1 MTLSIF
7 LYTLKQLTNQ
17 SLYVTTQFRRSL
29 MDKKTELM
37 KHAVRLFSLKG
48 FHQTSVQEIAEAT
61 GISKGAFYKHFDSKE
76 LLFIKILKQHHQEI
90 MMEISNS
97 QSNLEDDSKDIF
109 KKKLAI
115 EIERTL
121 SNHEFFM
128 MVFKDFT
135 LTESETLKDV
145 FMELRQSTITLHK
158 TILLDTYGAGIE
170 PFLPDLVAIL
180 EGLMQQYI
188 FVLVFEKKQVSI
200 AKLVNFITT
209 TIDAVV
215 NNLDCMEPVL
225 NEARSPAATIEE
237 GFQQII
243 EKIKATETNQEKL
256 LATLHLLK
264 EQVEQEEPQAFLIE
278 ALLVYL
284 KQFSFIKNEVAYLE
298 NFI

>member
-1 MTLSIF
+1 
-7 LYTLKQLTNQ
+7 
-17 SLYVTTQFRRSL
+17 

-76 LLFIKILKQHHQEI
+76 ILFIKILQQHHQEI

-97 QSNLEDDSKDIF
+97 QSTQEDDSKDIF

-158 TILLDTYGAGIE
+158 TILLDTYGASIE

-200 AKLVNFITT
+200 DKLVNFITT

-215 NNLDCMEPVL
+215 NNLDFMEPVL

-237 GFQQII
+237 SFLQITK
-243 EKIKATETNQEKL
+243 KIKASETNQEKL

-264 EQVEQEEPQAFLIE
+264 EQVEQDEPQTFLIE
-278 ALLVYL
+278 ALLGYL

-298 NFI
+298 KFI

>member
-1 MTLSIF
+1 
-7 LYTLKQLTNQ
+7 
-17 SLYVTTQFRRSL
+17 

-48 FHQTSVQEIAEAT
+48 FHQTSVQEIADAT

-76 LLFIKILKQHHQEI
+76 ILFVHVLKLHHQEI
-90 MMEISNS
+90 MTEISNS
-97 QSNLEDDSKDIF
+97 QASFADDSKDIF

-158 TILLDTYGAGIE
+158 TILLDTYGASID

-200 AKLVNFITT
+200 SKLVNFITT

-225 NEARSPAATIEE
+225 TDAYSPASTIAE
-237 GFQQII
+237 GFQQLTK
-243 EKIKATETNQEKL
+243 KIKASETHQEKL
-256 LATLHLLK
+256 LATLELLK
-264 EQVEQEEPQAFLIE
+264 EQVEQENPQEFLIE

-284 KQFSFIKNEVAYLE
+284 KQFAFIKNEVIYLE
-298 NFI
+298 NFL

>member
-1 MTLSIF
+1 MTDES
-7 LYTLKQLTNQ
+7 LK
-17 SLYVTTQFRRSL
+17 VTERFKEDLMNKRS
-29 MDKKTELM
+29 ELM
-37 KHAVRLFSLKG
+37 KQTVQLFSLKG

-61 GISKGAFYKHFDSKE
+61 GISKGAFYKHFESKE
-76 LLFIKILKQHHQEI
+76 ILFIEILKQHHQEI
-90 MMEISNS
+90 MTEISNA
-97 QSNLEDDSKDIF
+97 QSTIDDDNKDIF
-109 KKKLAI
+109 RKKLAI

-135 LTESETLKDV
+135 LTESETLKEV

-158 TILLDTYGAGIE
+158 TILLDTYGVEIE

-188 FVLVFEKKQVSI
+188 FVLVFEEKQVSTS
-200 AKLVNFITT
+200 KLVNFITA

-215 NNLDCMEPVL
+215 QNLEMMEPVL
-225 NEARSPAATIEE
+225 NEARSPIATIEE
-237 GFQQII
+237 GFQQIAY
-243 EKIKATETNQEKL
+243 KIKATDTNQEKL
-256 LATLHLLK
+256 LASLNLLK
-264 EQVEQEEPQAFLIE
+264 EQVQQDNPQEFLIE

-284 KQFSFIKNEVAYLE
+284 KQFSFIKNEVIYLE